1 MMERIAVGAF
11 AANCWIL
18 PLEGEKAPAE
28 NRCIVVDPGAEADR
42 ILSLLDAR
50 GLVPSLIVCSHG
62 HFDHICGIGPLVSAF
77 AGRGRRVPVAIHK
90 EDASYLG
97 PEGEARNRKLLLGL
111 GATGFFDQL
120 WTAVPA
126 ADILLEEGQILP
138 GSSWK
143 VVHTPGHSRGSICLF
158 DEEAGLL
165 ISGDTLFRDG
175 VGRTDGFDASAE
187 ELRESIVKKLFSL
200 PAATKAFPGH
210 GAPTT
215 IGRER
220 GD

>member
-1 MMERIAVGAF
+1 MIERISVGTF

-18 PLEGEKAPAE
+18 PLEAGEE
-28 NRCIVVDPGAEADR
+28 NIRASCILVDPGAEADR
-42 ILSLLDAR
+42 ILSFLDAR
-50 GLVPSLIVCSHG
+50 GLVPTLIVCSHG
-62 HFDHICGIGPLVSAF
+62 HLDHICGIGPLVADF
-77 AGRGRRVPVAIHK
+77 ATRGYKIPVAIHK
-90 EDASYLG
+90 DDAAYLG
-97 PEGEARNRKLLLGL
+97 PGGEAQNRRLFRDM
-111 GATGFFDQL
+111 GASDFFDQL
-120 WTAVPA
+120 WTAVPE
-126 ADILLEEGQILP
+126 ADLLLQEGQSLP

-143 VVHTPGHSRGSICLF
+143 VIHSPGHSKGSICLY
-158 DEEAGLL
+158 DQEAGLL

-187 ELRESIVKKLFSL
+187 ELRESIAGKLFSL
-200 PAATKAFPGH
+200 PAATKVFPGH